1 MSEQLSLLF
10 EPNSNSQSEII
21 IGVFYRHN
29 ETGWLVE
36 TMQESQPFIIHQGN
50 ATDCKFLEGEK
61 VGRTFSIPN
70 SELIFKTDSDN
81 N

>member
-1 MSEQLSLLF
+1 MTSRYEQLELDLN
-10 EPNSNSQSEII
+10 NSSEII

-36 TMQESQPFIIHQGN
+36 TMQESRPFIIHQGN

-70 SELIFKTDSDN
+70 SELILEIYVAAA
-81 N
+81 